1 MDVYLFV
8 PPKLLTFRP
17 SSRHSCIPMKRVLL
31 SLLFLAGFAPTLL
44 AELPFIKDNYTQA
57 LAQAKQRKQPI
68 FVECWA
74 PW

>member
-1 MDVYLFV
+1 MRRL
-8 PPKLLTFRP
+8 
-17 SSRHSCIPMKRVLL
+17 LL
-31 SLLFLAGFAPTLL
+31 SLFLLAGFTPMLG

-57 LAQAKQRKQPI
+57 LAQAKQRKQPV

>member
-1 MDVYLFV
+1 
-8 PPKLLTFRP
+8 
-17 SSRHSCIPMKRVLL
+17 MKRVLL